1 MPFSGKP
8 LHAGGSNSLVST
20 IYSTLFKKWRARR
33 MADFERIIQPR
44 PGERILDV
52 GGYHATWQNASF
64 RGCSV
69 DLVNIDSE
77 LESKPARALA
87 NGLLVREIRGNGCA
101 LPFTDGSYDIVY
113 SNSVIEHVGSVEDQL
128 AFAREACRVGKR
140 LWIQTPAVACPI
152 EPHFLGPCI
161 HWVPHR
167 LRPLSARLFSIRGL
181 LGGHSAAQLQELV
194 DHTRL
199 ISRKRL
205 REIFPG
211 CQIHT
216 ERLLAIIPKSH
227 IITRVP

>member
-1 MPFSGKP
+1 MRGERAAQEKPSSQLFLFFQFSAFQRFSFTLPMPFSGKP

-33 MADFERIIQPR
+33 MADFEHIIQPR

-64 RGCSV
+64 HGCSV
-69 DLVNIDSE
+69 DLVNIDCES
-77 LESKPARALA
+77 ESKPARALA

-161 HWVPHR
+161 HWFPR
-167 LRPLSARLFSIRGL
+167 RIRPLAARLFP
-181 LGGHSAAQLQELV
+181 SAACSAATV
-194 DHTRL
+194 PRSSRNSS
-199 ISRKRL
+199 IS
-205 REIFPG
+205 P
-211 CQIHT
+211 
-216 ERLLAIIPKSH
+216 A
-227 IITRVP
+227 